1 MQHQPLITLSDG
13 NTIPQVGLGVWRADD
28 KQAAQAVET
37 AINAGYR
44 HIDTAAIYGNETG
57 VGDGIHAAGIDR
69 KSLFVTT
76 KLWNGEQ
83 GYETTLRAFDE
94 SLKKLRLDYIDLYL
108 IHWPVPKRDTYVDTW
123 KAFIELQKQGRIRSI
138 GVSNFEV
145 SHLDRIIAETGVV
158 PVINQIETHPAFQ
171 QTTLREQLLTKHI
184 QSQSWSPLG
193 QGPLLENPLIA
204 DIAKKHQ
211 RTAAQVV
218 IRWHIQNKL
227 VVIPKSVTPSR
238 IVENFNVF
246 DFELDADDLARIAT
260 LDRKDGRL
268 GPVPDEMD
276 MV

>member
-1 MQHQPLITLSDG
+1 MQHQPLMTLSDG

-69 KSLFVTT
+69 KSLFITT
-76 KLWNGEQ
+76 KLWNSEQ

-145 SHLDRIIAETGVV
+145 SHLDRIINETGVV

-246 DFELDADDLARIAT
+246 DFVLDTDDLARIAT

-276 MV
+276 VV

>member
-1 MQHQPLITLSDG
+1 MQHQPLMTLSDG

>member
-145 SHLDRIIAETGVV
+145 SHLDRIITETGVV